1 MEKTHPPDDAF
12 QFFYLICHYFWIN
25 FCKLPV
31 LLINWK
37 NLTWVYFS
45 ILVGF
50 DKFDYENPTA
60 ESLIDRIL
68 LNPKKFAQDA
78 PLKGLR
84 IDYLYTIKKECFNDV
99 TTDNNGAYLNSRS
112 NKRVYTVGSFNDGK
126 LQIIK
131 IFDLTIT
138 LIFINLEMDIIM
150 RLLTLMQR
158 EYIP

>member
-1 MEKTHPPDDAF
+1 M
-12 QFFYLICHYFWIN
+12 
-25 FCKLPV
+25 
-31 LLINWK
+31 
-37 NLTWVYFS
+37 
-45 ILVGF
+45 
-50 DKFDYENPTA
+50 
-60 ESLIDRIL
+60 
-68 LNPKKFAQDA
+68 LNPKEFAQDT
-78 PLKGLR
+78 PLNSIR
-84 IDYLYTIKKECFNDV
+84 SDYFYTIKKECFKDV
-99 TTDNNGAYLNSRS
+99 ITDDTGANLNSRS